1 MKMLCAAAAA
11 FILLG
16 AASLAAEDTLD
27 TVLERAGQYVLRFRE
42 ELSGIVAEER
52 YAQDIRQSSGMST
65 SVDGRGTSPALHR
78 DLVSDIVMVRTPERY
93 VEFRDVFQVDGRQV
107 RDREDRLAKLFL
119 APDAAGGDAQIV
131 RINEES
137 ARYNIGNIYRNFN
150 TPALALMFLEPD
162 IQGRFKFR
170 RVDNKPPTLAS
181 RWNGGVAARFAPP
194 PHLWAI
200 EYQEAQ
206 KGTLIRRQPGN
217 TDMPSR
223 GRFWIEPDTGRVLLS
238 ELQVGDPLTR
248 ATIAVA
254 FADDPVASVRV
265 PVEMRERYVNGT
277 SRVTT
282 EGTAQYGRL
291 RRFSVGTDEV
301 IPPVKEPQ

>member
-1 MKMLCAAAAA
+1 MKMLWAGAAALV
-11 FILLG
+11 LLG
-16 AASLAAEDTLD
+16 APSFAAEETLE
-27 TVLERAGQYVLRFRE
+27 TVLARAGLYVVRFRE

-52 YAQDIRQSSGMST
+52 YSQDVRQSAGMT
-65 SVDGRGTSPALHR
+65 TAVDGRGTSPALHR
-78 DLVSDIVMVRTPERY
+78 DLVSDIVMVRTPDRY

-119 APDAAGGDAQIV
+119 TAEAAGDAQIV

-150 TPALALMFLEPD
+150 TPALALMFLEPEV
-162 IQGRFKFR
+162 QPRFKFR
-170 RVDNKPPTLAS
+170 RVETKPPTLAS
-181 RWNGGVAARFAPP
+181 RWNGGVAARFAAPA
-194 PHLWAI
+194 HLWAI
-200 EYQEAQ
+200 EYQEVQ

-217 TDMPSR
+217 TDMPAR

-254 FADDPVASVRV
+254 FVDDPVATVRI
-265 PVEMRERYVNGT
+265 PIEMRERYVNGS

-301 IPPVKEPQ
+301 IPPVHEP